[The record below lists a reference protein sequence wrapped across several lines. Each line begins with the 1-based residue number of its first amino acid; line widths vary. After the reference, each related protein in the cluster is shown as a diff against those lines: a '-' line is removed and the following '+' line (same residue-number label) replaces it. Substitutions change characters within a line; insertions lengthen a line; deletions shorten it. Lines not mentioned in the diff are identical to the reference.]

1 MNADGGF
8 FTEQHKKSICVS
20 PCLPFDVGIVEPNL
34 RQMFRETLSIYD
46 DKTGAISSEQVSKW
60 FSFGSPCHFERPQHD
75 GLGCS

>member
-1 MNADGGF
+1 MRGATAEAMRSGLVNAIRLG
-8 FTEQHKKSICVS
+8 TSS
-20 PCLPFDVGIVEPNL
+20 P
-34 RQMFRETLSIYD
+34 MIYD